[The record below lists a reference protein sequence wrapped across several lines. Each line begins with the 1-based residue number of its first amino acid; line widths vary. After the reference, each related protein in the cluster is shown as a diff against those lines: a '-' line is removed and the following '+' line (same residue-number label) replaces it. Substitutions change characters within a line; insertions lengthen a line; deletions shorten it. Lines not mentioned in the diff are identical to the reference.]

1 MPTDN
6 RDQDA
11 FNVEFIGIDSPQS
24 SHIRPNFHLWPGE
37 LQMRGPLHIQV
48 LGLYLW

>member
-1 MPTDN
+1 MQTADN

-24 SHIRPNFHLWPGE
+24 SHIRPHLWPGE